1 MMRFAAPMLALA
13 LMWGAGSADAGEL
26 FEGLGPR
33 LIGRQLTE
41 VLEGAE
47 LACKQDGNE
56 ASVRRCQPLPGALDT
71 LGGANITS
79 AEAMFVDKELE
90 LVTVYFSDRDFAKV
104 SAYVTQQLGGGQ
116 DWSVTLRG
124 GMNMG
129 FKDQIFIWERDDLHA
144 VLQQFD
150 RKIDRASLIYGTPQ
164 AMAEVIKRIKAT
176 PPGGVRDL

>member
-1 MMRFAAPMLALA
+1 MRFAALV
-13 LMWGAGSADAGEL
+13 GAWVLIWTATSASAGEL
-26 FEGLGPR
+26 FAGLGPES
-33 LIGRQLTE
+33 IGRELTA

-47 LACKQDGNE
+47 LGCKQDGND

-71 LGGANITS
+71 LSGAKITS
-79 AEAMFVDKELE
+79 AEALFVDGHLE
-90 LVTVYFSDRDFAKV
+90 MVTVYFSDRDFAKV
-104 SAYVTQQLGGGQ
+104 AAYLTQQFGAGE
-116 DWSVTLRG
+116 DWSVTVRG

-144 VLQQFD
+144 VVQQFD

-164 AMAEVIKRIKAT
+164 AMAEVMKRIKAT